1 MKIYGLSKKQMEK
14 RLNYLQKTNSTS
26 RWIKY
31 LKYHL
36 RKSTK

>member
-1 MKIYGLSKKQMEK
+1 MRIYGLSKQQMK
-14 RLNYLQKTNSTS
+14 KKLNYLQKTNPKS

-36 RKSTK
+36 RKI